1 MATFYYQGRNA
12 DGSKASGLVEAA
24 TEELAA
30 EMLLNKGIVPTSIAQ
45 GAAEK
50 SAFDFNWKAL
60 LTPSVP
66 LEVLVIFLP
75 TNVQLNQSGGAFT
88 ALYARLSPELPQ

>member
-30 EMLLNKGIVPTSIAQ
+30 EMLLNKGIVPLRLRR
-45 GAAEK
+45 GRRK
-50 SAFDFNWKAL
+50 K
-60 LTPSVP
+60 VP
-66 LEVLVIFLP
+66 RF
-75 TNVQLNQSGGAFT
+75 
-88 ALYARLSPELPQ
+88 

>member
-30 EMLLNKGIVPTSIAQ
+30 EMLLNKRYCAH
-45 GAAEK
+45 
-50 SAFDFNWKAL
+50 FDCA
-60 LTPSVP
+60 
-66 LEVLVIFLP
+66 
-75 TNVQLNQSGGAFT
+75 GGGGKKCLRF
-88 ALYARLSPELPQ
+88 

>member
-45 GAAEK
+45 GA
-50 SAFDFNWKAL
+50 
-60 LTPSVP
+60 
-66 LEVLVIFLP
+66 
-75 TNVQLNQSGGAFT
+75 GGGGKKCLRF
-88 ALYARLSPELPQ
+88 

>member
-45 GAAEK
+45 GEVEK

-66 LEVLVIFLP
+66 LEVW
-75 TNVQLNQSGGAFT
+75 
-88 ALYARLSPELPQ
+88 

>member
-12 DGSKASGLVEAA
+12 NGSKASGLVEAA

-45 GAAEK
+45 GRRK
-50 SAFDFNWKAL
+50 KVPSI
-60 LTPSVP
+60 LT
-66 LEVLVIFLP
+66 
-75 TNVQLNQSGGAFT
+75 GKR
-88 ALYARLSPELPQ
+88 Y